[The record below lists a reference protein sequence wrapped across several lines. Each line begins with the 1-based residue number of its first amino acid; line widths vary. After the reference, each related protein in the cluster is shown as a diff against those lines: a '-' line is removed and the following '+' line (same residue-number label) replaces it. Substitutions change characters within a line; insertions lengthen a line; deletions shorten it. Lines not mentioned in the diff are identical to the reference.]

1 MRADRTRL
9 FLRDFFDISDSFP
22 YDELLVRNA
31 TGAPLRSIYLT
42 SQLTRALLLSNAYTR
57 MRLISCGVKL
67 FTRQESAKEAA
78 SIYRCKWRLNSEGLE
93 VVRPYLG
100 EKRILTV
107 SEETLRQ
114 CMEEVSIK
122 LEDLKEEGLE
132 ARMRAMEPGSAV
144 LRVKNAKGKDLECVH
159 VLGLTPRLYSLT
171 LMHAFCRVKED
182 MYLAFWISKSSCNL
196 MVEKVEKR

>member
-1 MRADRTRL
+1 
-9 FLRDFFDISDSFP
+9 
-22 YDELLVRNA
+22 
-31 TGAPLRSIYLT
+31 
-42 SQLTRALLLSNAYTR
+42 

-67 FTRQESAKEAA
+67 FTRQESSKEAA

-144 LRVKNAKGKDLECVH
+144 LRVQNAKGKDVECACLAC
-159 VLGLTPRLYSLT
+159 LGPRNAAVLTPTGRAGSART
-171 LMHAFCRVKED
+171 CTSHSGSANRAVTS
-182 MYLAFWISKSSCNL
+182 WSKRSRRGASRSIPRAGHRKACCADPQ
-196 MVEKVEKR
+196 